1 MASPSHT
8 HTILLLFVTLQM
20 QTDVLGQRQK
30 DCRPSFTFSAHF
42 VPFCFGKDLLRTSQK
57 LTWRQQRCSENTP
70 EQTLLW
76 VISTHHNCSGVITW
90 ERASHPPTKDTFS
103 ANARCMLQH
112 ALLRVC
118 CSYGLLFSLLQRKSS
133 RNPSLLRECPAPVQ
147 FHPSFWNKRE
157 SSGSSMPSQQMHS
170 FQQPKCVCFNHTA
183 NSHSQWRCPFSV
195 SVQNLWQ
202 IHVLLGWTKALQAL
216 KYCSSL
222 TNKTTTKE

>member
-103 ANARCMLQH
+103 ANTRCMLQH
-112 ALLRVC
+112 ALLRVF

-216 KYCSSL
+216 K
-222 TNKTTTKE
+222 TAAV

>member
-112 ALLRVC
+112 ASLRVF

-147 FHPSFWNKRE
+147 FHPSFWNK
-157 SSGSSMPSQQMHS
+157 G
-170 FQQPKCVCFNHTA
+170 
-183 NSHSQWRCPFSV
+183 
-195 SVQNLWQ
+195 
-202 IHVLLGWTKALQAL
+202 KALAVLCLPSKCTASNSQNVCASTTL
-216 KYCSSL
+216 QTATASGDAHSL
-222 TNKTTTKE
+222 SLCRTSGKSTFYWGGQKLCRL